1 MEALKTD
8 ALASL
13 FAISNTVLGDAIGG
27 SLVESALMFWETL
40 WPLVL
45 GFGIAGI
52 VQACASRD
60 GMEKVLG
67 NHRAGAISRA
77 AGYGMLSSSCSYAA
91 SAMTKN
97 LVVKGADFI
106 TAMVFMVASTNLVIE
121 IGLVLIALM
130 GWQFAVA
137 EFVGGPIMIVLLAL
151 LGTLLFPAVVTRPAQ
166 QRLQRKSDA
175 SSSSTST
182 AEPSVSLAKKLRTPA
197 TWANAAS
204 YTLADLTMLRKE
216 LLIGFLVAGA
226 LTSFVPDATWEMVFA
241 QGHGLWTSIQNAFIG
256 PLIAVISFVCSVG
269 NVALAASLWQGG
281 ISFGGVVA
289 FIFGDLI
296 TLPLL
301 LIYRKYYGPQL
312 ALRMWLGLW
321 LVMSVSGLLVELI
334 FSHIGLIPAVRQTA
348 TAQASFAWNSTT
360 WLNLV
365 AMAALLGASWL
376 ARNKERFGGGSG
388 YAIDPICGMQV
399 EIANAP
405 AHRCKDH
412 TDYWFCSDHCADKFD
427 QAGAPEP
434 KPQHHK
440 QVPTTEASP
449 CKDPVCGMDVDPAT
463 AKVSRTY
470 GGTKVFFCGNHCAE
484 KFDQNPTQYC
494 QPSADCKDPVCGMS
508 VDPATAKVSR
518 TYSGTTVFFCGSHCG
533 DKFDQDPERYL
544 KTESSH
550 A

>member
-1 MEALKTD
+1 M
-8 ALASL
+8 
-13 FAISNTVLGDAIGG
+13 LGDAIGG

-45 GFGIAGI
+45 GFGIAGV

-151 LGTLLFPAVVTRPAQ
+151 LGTLLFPAVITRPAQ
-166 QRLQRKSDA
+166 QRLQRKSDSQNAPTEA
-175 SSSSTST
+175 SQTS
-182 AEPSVSLAKKLRTPA
+182 VGLAKKLRTPA

-226 LTSFVPDATWEMVFA
+226 LTRFVPDATWELIFV
-241 QGHGLWTSIQNAFIG
+241 QGHGFWTSVQNAFIG

-334 FSHIGLIPAVRQTA
+334 FSQIGLIPAVRQTA
-348 TAQASFAWNSTT
+348 TAQASFAWDSTT

-365 AMAALLGASWL
+365 AIAALLGASWL
-376 ARNKERFGGGSG
+376 ARHKERFGGGSG

-427 QAGAPEP
+427 KAEAPAA
-434 KPQHHK
+434 KPDHH
-440 QVPTTEASP
+440 QSVPAANTT
-449 CKDPVCGMDVDPAT
+449 T
-463 AKVSRTY
+463 T
-470 GGTKVFFCGNHCAE
+470 
-484 KFDQNPTQYC
+484 
-494 QPSADCKDPVCGMS
+494 KDPVCGMS
-508 VDPATAKVSR
+508 VDPTTAKVSR
-518 TYSGTTVFFCGSHCG
+518 TYAGTTVFFCGSHCG